1 MSSTRKRTAN
11 TANTSTFMYDQ
22 SHARTKRAKD
32 EANKRLADAVTLED
46 IKKLKNDVLTLTA
59 KQVKYQGIIRNSI
72 VKYKMKN
79 LAKPR
84 AETEDEQQQLMKYAS
99 LIKKTKDKIASLEKS
114 MSLKG
119 GRRKRRT
126 MKGIRKKTILKRFSK
141 SSYRNRL
148 EKKIKK
154 N

>member
-1 MSSTRKRTAN
+1 MSSTRKR

-59 KQVKYQGIIRNSI
+59 KQVKYEGIIRKSI
-72 VKYKMKN
+72 AKHGMKN
-79 LAKPR
+79 LAKAH
-84 AETEDEQQQLMKYAS
+84 AETDGEHKKMMKYAS

-114 MSLKG
+114 MSIKG

-126 MKGIRKKTILKRFSK
+126 MKGIRKKSSKTLK
-141 SSYRNRL
+141 
-148 EKKIKK
+148 KK
-154 N
+154 NKKKD